1 MDLACWNSWILAL
14 EHITMRISGICV
26 SGEWKPL
33 SESGLHAGTDC
44 PVFDLGISDVPSLDL
59 DGVRLQKEIHQ
70 LMGWSVHIFERSGF
84 VLV

>member
-33 SESGLHAGTDC
+33 SESGIHAGTDH
-44 PVFDLGISDVPSLDL
+44 PVLDLGISNVPSVDL
-59 DGVRLQKEIHQ
+59 DGVRDQKGIRPF
-70 LMGWSVHIFERSGF
+70 LILVSG
-84 VLV
+84 